1 MEKYFEVKQGS
12 KLYNDSFTYV
22 DDYKKTVAAFKQ
34 ICEEF
39 GIETTGFYPCKEYL
53 HIDPTRQ
60 DVQKFSEYLLKNSI
74 GVFKKNSPQSKR
86 WRELTKD
93 IQFFYKPQLIYYMDF
108 DAGHWSERLFNVNE
122 KLYASIKTDRNT
134 EIPLPEFAVEMKASD
149 FYKIIEEVAGN
160 AAIYY

>member
-12 KLYNDSFTYV
+12 KLYNDSFTYIE
-22 DDYKKTVAAFKQ
+22 DYKKAVAAFKQ
-34 ICEEF
+34 TCEEF

-60 DVQKFSEYLLKNSI
+60 DVKKFSDDLLKNSY

-93 IQFFYKPQLIYYMDF
+93 IQFFYKPQLMNYMSF
-108 DAGHWSERLFNVNE
+108 DAGRWSERLFNVNE
-122 KLYASIKTDRNT
+122 KLYASINTDRNA
-134 EIPLPEFAVEMKASD
+134 EIILPDFAVEMKASD
-149 FYKIIEEVAGN
+149 FYKIIEEQEAN
-160 AAIYY
+160 KCRP